1 MTLIIMP
8 AILPLLDVRKLVVS
22 VSKVRYPKIIIETTS
37 IAIPMNSNTTVIVHA
52 HLFPFNN
59 PYDTTRYP
67 IPTANMI
74 APIIT
79 KPKPMICDINKDP
92 TAAPPIPAKSNRIP
106 PIIIKMAIIVTPVG
120 RFFISNYSI
129 SSKGV
134 YIHIHFYVY
143 IFIIQALHKL
153 SVWF

>member
-1 MTLIIMP
+1 MP
-8 AILPLLDVRKLVVS
+8 AILPLLTVRKVDISMLIT
-22 VSKVRYPKIIIETTS
+22 KLPKIIETTL
-37 IAIPMNSNTTVIVHA
+37 IAIPMNSNTIVIVHA

-59 PYDTTRYP
+59 PKDTTRYP
-67 IPTANMI
+67 IPTANMM

-79 KPKPMICDINKDP
+79 KPKPVISDINKDP
-92 TAAPPIPAKSNRIP
+92 TATPPIPAKSNRIP

-120 RFFISNYSI
+120 RFFMSIFSI

-143 IFIIQALHKL
+143 TIQAIHKP